1 MNRFL
6 LILFIIASSWVG
18 FPSEENDPRRDP
30 AVIAIE
36 KVIPSVVNIATETI
50 VYTRHPLEDLIREFY
65 DPFYRRRT
73 TNTLYSLGSGV
84 IIDEDGYIIT
94 NEHVVRSASR
104 ISVKLQDGR
113 EYDCDRIV
121 GSSRSDIALLK
132 IRANPGEKF
141 PAAKFAKDGDL
152 LLGETVLALGNPF
165 GLGGSVTRGILSSKN
180 RRPPREN
187 EPLDVADWL
196 QTDAAINPGNSG
208 GPLINLKG
216 EVIGINV
223 AVYREGQGIGFAIPV
238 KLVSEAI
245 SEIFIPENLKSLWF
259 GAKIKNGANPMTVQS
274 IEPLSPAD
282 KAGLKVGDVILGIN
296 GRFGVSYIA
305 LINELTEKGENQPCE
320 LIVKRDDSKKMIKIQ
335 LTPEK
340 SFFNENL
347 IRNRIGILVEE
358 INDEVASNMG
368 LPIHHGL
375 LIKGVDKDSP
385 ADKAGLVK
393 GLIINEIDGS
403 PVVNI
408 LKTARLIHEK
418 KKGEPVNL
426 KVIAQRRRG
435 YLLEVRTFDVELKV
449 N

>member
-1 MNRFL
+1 MNFIL
-6 LILFIIASSWVG
+6 LILTFVITAPNVLVG
-18 FPSEENDPRRDP
+18 EENDPRRDP
-30 AVIAIE
+30 AVIAVE

-65 DPFYRRRT
+65 DPFYRKRT

-84 IIDEDGYIIT
+84 IIDEDGYIVT

-104 ISVKLQDGR
+104 ISVKLHDGR
-113 EYDCDRIV
+113 EYECDRIV
-121 GSSRSDIALLK
+121 GSSKSDIALLK
-132 IRANPGEKF
+132 IRSNPGEKF

-259 GAKIKNGANPMTVQS
+259 GAKIKNGAGPLTVQS
-274 IEPLSPAD
+274 VEPLSPAD
-282 KAGLKVGDVILGIN
+282 KAGIKVGDVILGIN
-296 GRFGVSYIA
+296 GKFGVSYIA
-305 LINELTEKGENQPCE
+305 LINELTEKGEKTPCE
-320 LIVKRDDSKKMIKIQ
+320 LIIKRDDSKKTIKIQ

-340 SFFNENL
+340 SFFNEEL
-347 IRNRIGILVEE
+347 IRKRLGILVEE
-358 INDEVASNMG
+358 INEETAINLGM
-368 LPIHHGL
+368 PILNGL
-375 LIKGVDKDSP
+375 LIKSVDENSP

-393 GLIINEIDGS
+393 GLIINELDGLPADS
-403 PVVNI
+403 I
-408 LKTARLIHEK
+408 LRTARLIHTK
-418 KKGEPVNL
+418 KIGEPIKM

-435 YLLEVRTFDVELKV
+435 YLMEVRTFEVELKI